1 MAKRRDAQR
10 QLAQQRIQ
18 EWMTACAQQRGT
30 GRKPRARSRRCSDG
44 AQPRAWSTE
53 GQCEGRTR
61 DGDRCKVHR
70 SSRYAVAAPLRR
82 GERFCGHHHPDKYT
96 GVRCAG
102 IKKHGK
108 GQCRVWSGSCYADA
122 LPLRRGSPYC
132 HHHRVRCAGQT
143 RTGVQC
149 TVTSSSEHAHA
160 NPLRQGGLY
169 CTHHQVQG
177 AQSDAPAP
185 TPPTS
190 IATPP
195 PGTAAADAVA
205 SPTALSLTLL
215 ASSAERPFRDAKGEL
230 APTVL
235 MIGRLAEDGDTH
247 VNLWRQLAQRV
258 RECFPQFSYIDVI
271 LGGQTKSAWSLP
283 LDAHS
288 RPKQA
293 PSLNA
298 SLAWV

>member
-1 MAKRRDAQR
+1 M
-10 QLAQQRIQ
+10 
-18 EWMTACAQQRGT
+18 
-30 GRKPRARSRRCSDG
+30 
-44 AQPRAWSTE
+44 
-53 GQCEGRTR
+53 
-61 DGDRCKVHR
+61 
-70 SSRYAVAAPLRR
+70 
-82 GERFCGHHHPDKYT
+82 
-96 GVRCAG
+96 
-102 IKKHGK
+102 
-108 GQCRVWSGSCYADA
+108 
-122 LPLRRGSPYC
+122 
-132 HHHRVRCAGQT
+132 
-143 RTGVQC
+143 
-149 TVTSSSEHAHA
+149 TSSSEHAHA

-283 LDAHS
+283 LDAQSAETGTLAECLSRLGVTVEDELTLDDVDHGETESASEREWNSESERAGSDSECESEHS
-288 RPKQA
+288 
-293 PSLNA
+293 A
-298 SLAWV
+298 SSDYSRVSGIV